1 METRADTWVRP
12 YQASSGSGVD
22 DILTH
27 GRLTA
32 AMLSVGIIGLPNVGK
47 SSLFNALTAGHANVS
62 NYPFTTIE
70 PNVGMVAVPDARLAD
85 LERLLEPEETT
96 SCFIRFIDI
105 AGLVE
110 GASRGEG
117 LGNQFLGEIR
127 QVDAVAHV
135 VRCFAAP
142 DVAHVYAGVDPL
154 RDVEVIATELLLAD
168 LEILSRAVDKRRRE
182 WQTRPQEHADERRRL
197 ELYRQKLEDGVALST
212 LDLDTEDQREL
223 KALGLVTGKPILYV
237 ANVSEDGYGDS
248 GASAQADALRQGGR
262 LAVEV
267 SAKLEWELAQLEPEE
282 RREFMA
288 DLGLET
294 TGLERLVESC
304 FELLGLIRF
313 YTIVHGKLRAWEVSR
328 GTLAP
333 AAAGKIHSDIEHGF
347 IRAQVASHGEL
358 TEHGSF
364 HELHRLG
371 LLRTEGKG
379 YEIADGDVVE
389 FLFSP

>member
-1 METRADTWVRP
+1 
-12 YQASSGSGVD
+12 
-22 DILTH
+22 
-27 GRLTA
+27 
-32 AMLSVGIIGLPNVGK
+32 MLSVGIIGLPNVGK

-96 SCFIRFIDI
+96 PCFIRFIDI

-127 QVDAVAHV
+127 QVDTVAHV
-135 VRCFAAP
+135 VRCFTAP
-142 DVAHVYAGVDPL
+142 DVAHVYAGVDPV

-182 WQTRPQEHADERRRL
+182 WQTRPQEHADERKRL
-197 ELYRQKLEDGVALST
+197 ELYRQKLEEGVALAT
-212 LDLDTEDQREL
+212 LDLDADDQREL

-237 ANVSEDGYGDS
+237 ANVSEDGYGA
-248 GASAQADALRQGGR
+248 GASPESALLRQGGR

-288 DLGLET
+288 DLGLAA

-313 YTIVHGKLRAWEVSR
+313 YTIVSGKLRAWEVRR

-333 AAAGKIHSDIEHGF
+333 AAAGKIHSDMEHGF

-358 TEHGSF
+358 AEHGSF